1 MLLRCLLAYSLILT
15 PQLRDCSH
23 LLRYSFCQNVQLFVV
38 SSDFLL
44 PVLELFLTT
53 FFSFNSLIDFFSSKS
68 HFYSHNVKFF
78 SKYYYLI
85 LEKLHACDWWRAHPT
100 LLCTSC
106 STLCLSLCSYCSRNI
121 TPFYFYRRWVFVF
134 FKCVWHLRLCSLSH
148 SQSYSLCC
156 VSVCECV

>member
-78 SKYYYLI
+78 SKYYYFSKNCTPVTD
-85 LEKLHACDWWRAHPT
+85 EEPT
-100 LLCTSC
+100 QLCSVLLVPLSV
-106 STLCLSLCSYCSRNI
+106 SLCVHTVAEISLHFIFTAGGCL
-121 TPFYFYRRWVFVF
+121 F
-134 FKCVWHLRLCSLSH
+134 FLSVYGTYGCAHSPIASPIPCV
-148 SQSYSLCC
+148 
-156 VSVCECV
+156 V